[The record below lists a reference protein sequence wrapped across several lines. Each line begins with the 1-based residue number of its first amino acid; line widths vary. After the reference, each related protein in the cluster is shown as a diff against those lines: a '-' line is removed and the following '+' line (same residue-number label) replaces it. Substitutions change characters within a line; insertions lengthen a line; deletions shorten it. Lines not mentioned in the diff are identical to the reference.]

1 MEKGATVD
9 IGDMRGA
16 TPLQHGVASLQIVK
30 ALLERG
36 ADPNARRSDG
46 ATAVHAAASLGNV
59 EVLRFLVEKGGLA
72 ASATE
77 DGVTPLL
84 VAATDETLIDA
95 LAGASDITK
104 ALAIPGPA
112 TDSIITHSRE
122 EKRGDAPLSMA
133 VRKGARGSAKLW

>member
-1 MEKGATVD
+1 M
-9 IGDMRGA
+9 
-16 TPLQHGVASLQIVK
+16 QHGVASLDIVK

-36 ADPNARRSDG
+36 ADPNARRRDG
-46 ATAVHAAASLGNV
+46 ATAVHAAASLGNAP
-59 EVLRFLVEKGGLA
+59 VLRFLVERGGLA

-84 VAATDETLIDA
+84 VACTDEALINA
-95 LAGASDITK
+95 LANASDIKK
-104 ALAIPGPA
+104 ALTIPGPA

-133 VRKGARGSAKLW
+133 VRRGRRVIFLDPA